1 METVLCAAYHLVD
14 IVDPWLLPFYYI
26 FQMSVLDWIVLFGTL
41 FAIVAYGVYK
51 SRGAKNIDGYLLGNQ
66 SLPWYS
72 VCLSVMATQ
81 ASAITF
87 LSAPGLAFSS
97 GMSFVQFYFGLPL
110 AMIVLCITFVPIFHR
125 LKVYTAYEYL
135 EQRFDLNTRVLT
147 AILFLIQRG
156 LSTGI
161 TIYAPAIILS
171 TILNINTVYTTLFIG
186 SIVVCY
192 TVYGGTKAVSYTQM
206 LQMSI
211 IFLGLFA
218 AGYVVVSLLP
228 ADIGIVKAISIAGK
242 MGRTNAIDFSF
253 DWNNQYT
260 VWSGLIGGFF
270 LQLSYFGT
278 DQSQVGRYLTGSS
291 VSQSRLGL
299 LMNGLVKIPMQFLIL
314 LIGVLVFTFYQY
326 TKPPIF
332 FNRFELQKIEN
343 STFKPQLDSIYT
355 EYNAAFA
362 AKQRE
367 LGRLNQAI
375 DNQNEAAIDEQRGK
389 LQLADLKTK
398 SLKKAAT
405 DLMLRNDPNA
415 DVNDNNYIFLSFV
428 TRYLPQGLM
437 GLLIAIIFLASMGST
452 ASALNSLA
460 STSVIDVYKRL
471 IKKDASDKQYLSASR
486 WATLFWGVICIV
498 MALYASKIGNLIEA
512 VNILGSYVYGT
523 VLGIF
528 LVAFYVKQ
536 VDGRAVFF
544 GALLAE
550 VLVCVTGYF
559 DVVAYLWLNVLG
571 CLLVVLFSLLI
582 QSIHSYRPP
591 RLAEKS

>member
-1 METVLCAAYHLVD
+1 
-14 IVDPWLLPFYYI
+14 
-26 FQMSVLDWIVLFGTL
+26 MSVLDWCVLFGTL
-41 FAIVAYGVYK
+41 LAIVSYGVYK

-87 LSAPGLAFSS
+87 LSAPGLAYSS

-171 TILNINTVYTTLFIG
+171 TILDINTVYTTLFIG
-186 SIVVCY
+186 IIVVCY

-228 ADIGIVKAISIAGK
+228 GDIGFVKAISIAGK
-242 MGRTNAIDFSF
+242 MGRASAIDFKF

-291 VSQSRLGL
+291 ISQSRLGL

-332 FNRFELQKIEN
+332 FNSFELNKLEASN
-343 STFKPQLDSIYT
+343 YKPQLEAIY
-355 EYNAAFA
+355 ERYDAAFA
-362 AKQRE
+362 AKQE
-367 LGRLNQAI
+367 QLNQLNRAL
-375 DNQNEAAIDEQRGK
+375 DAGDEASINAQRK
-389 LQLADLKTK
+389 QLQLADLETR
-398 SLKKAAT
+398 SLKKEAT
-405 DLMLRNDPNA
+405 DLMLKNDRNA

-428 TRYLPQGLM
+428 TRYLPQGLI

-471 IKKDASDKQYLSASR
+471 IKKDGSDSQYLSASR
-486 WATLFWGVICIV
+486 WATIFWGVICIA

-528 LVAFYVKQ
+528 LVAFYVKR
-536 VDGRAVFF
+536 VGGKSVFF
-544 GALLAE
+544 GALIAE
-550 VLVCVTGYF
+550 LLVCITGYF
-559 DVVAYLWLNVLG
+559 EVIAYLWLNVLG
-571 CLLVVLFSLLI
+571 CFLVILFSLLVEML
-582 QSIHSYRPP
+582 RPKP
-591 RLAEKS
+591 VIKP